1 MCSLSSLTRDWS
13 RTPCKWKHGVFNYWI
28 AREVPVVHLSNQ
40 VVSIWCLIVWVM
52 FVSLH
57 KPINPGKLP
66 APSYWGPKY
75 QGRPVVGSQPS
86 PAGSPLPFNLLSPER
101 SFPIL
106 WLWDFPTFWWTGLYC
121 SFPDLEEVRPLRQV
135 IHLCKHW
142 FISLFLTQNW
152 KLFLQN
158 FTQISSTQ

>member
-1 MCSLSSLTRDWS
+1 MLSVSWFDFQCVFLQGNICPSGWLLGPFFHKTVCIFVIVHFLFIKKNFFFFQFIFWPYSMCSLSSLTRDWS

-28 AREVPVVHLSNQ
+28 ARVVPVVQLSNQ

-75 QGRPVVGSQPS
+75 QGWPVVGSQPS
-86 PAGSPLPFNLLSPER
+86 PAGSPLPFNLLSP
-101 SFPIL
+101 
-106 WLWDFPTFWWTGLYC
+106 
-121 SFPDLEEVRPLRQV
+121 
-135 IHLCKHW
+135 
-142 FISLFLTQNW
+142 
-152 KLFLQN
+152 
-158 FTQISSTQ
+158 